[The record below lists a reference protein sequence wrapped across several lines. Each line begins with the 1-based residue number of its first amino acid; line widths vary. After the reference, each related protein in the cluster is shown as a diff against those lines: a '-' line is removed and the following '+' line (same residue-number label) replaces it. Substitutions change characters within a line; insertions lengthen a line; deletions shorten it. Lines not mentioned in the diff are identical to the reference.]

1 MHSKN
6 LNKTSHYEETGGTRR
21 NIDALSPKV
30 EGLTYHQ
37 HLIFLG
43 ILIII
48 PRSIFQDIMSKARY
62 TGSSAEHKGFSRL
75 GTELINFKSF
85 QVVD

>member
-6 LNKTSHYEETGGTRR
+6 LNKTSHYEETVGTLR
-21 NIDALSPKV
+21 NIDACPKV